1 MIMVMIQ
8 IIQLIMF
15 NNLKIIVIQYFK
27 VIDFMMFMIQ

>member
-8 IIQLIMF
+8 IIQLVMF

-27 VIDFMMFMIQ
+27 VINFMMFMIQ